1 MATGEFVK
9 ELLENDDFKNMLKS
23 MNEETVKVIK
33 ESLDNHTSRIEEM
46 EKKLLKRI
54 AEIDKEHK
62 ANMEDMKKKLNEMD
76 KTQRYRMQTI
86 EKQVHKMEETHTRRL
101 EQAEAEIHTLSCE
114 NIKLRTQNATHENQ
128 IDDLLANLEERSS
141 VLEDQMQYSRRNCLI
156 VTGIAENRG
165 EDTDKVMQSF
175 AMDKLGI
182 QLPESE
188 IDRSHRL
195 GKKQIGKPRPIIIK
209 FVRYNM
215 RRKFMKERRK
225 LKGQG
230 MSIQEHLTPF
240 AEHLYGTAQ
249 DLARKAPW
257 LKKVWTWDGRITC
270 LVQMNDNSP
279 EQKITVKNYEG
290 LNKIWRKG
298 AEEKA
303 KSPKRRTTDPTYEQ
317 TAWEKVEKRD

>member
-9 ELLENDDFKNMLKS
+9 ELMENEDFKNMLRS
-23 MNEETVKVIK
+23 LNEETVKVIK
-33 ESLDNHTSRIEEM
+33 ESLNNHTSRIEEM

-54 AEIDKEHK
+54 EQIESEHK
-62 ANMEDMKKKLNEMD
+62 SDMDEMKKKLNEMD

-101 EQAEAEIHTLSCE
+101 EQAESEIHTLSCE
-114 NIKLRTQNATHENQ
+114 NVKLRTQVSAHEKQ
-128 IDDLLANLEERSS
+128 IDDLLFNLEERSS

-156 VTGIAENRG
+156 VTGIAENKG

-175 AMDKLGI
+175 ARDKLGI
-182 QLPESE
+182 QLDDSE

-195 GKKQIGKPRPIIIK
+195 GKKQVGKPRPIIIK
-209 FVRYNM
+209 FTRYNM
-215 RRKFMKERRK
+215 RRKFIKERRK

-240 AEHLYGTAQ
+240 AEHLYGKAQ
-249 DLARKAPW
+249 ELSRKAPW
-257 LKKVWTWDGRITC
+257 LKKVWTWDGRVTC
-270 LVQMNDNSP
+270 LVQMEESSP
-279 EQKITVKNYEG
+279 EQKITVKDYSG
-290 LNKIWRKG
+290 LDRIWRRG

-303 KSPKRRTTDPTYEQ
+303 KTQKRRTIDPTYEQ

>member
-9 ELLENDDFKNMLKS
+9 ELMENDDFKKMLKS
-23 MNEETVKVIK
+23 MNEETAKVIK
-33 ESLDNHTSRIEEM
+33 ESLESHTSRIEEM

-54 AEIDKEHK
+54 EQIENEHK
-62 ANMEDMKKKLNEMD
+62 TNMNEMKKLNEME
-76 KTQRYRMQTI
+76 KTQRYRMQTM
-86 EKQVHKMEETHTRRL
+86 EKQVHKMEDAHTRRL

-114 NIKLRTQNATHENQ
+114 NIKLRTQNSNHEKQ
-128 IDDLLANLEERSS
+128 IDDLLGNLEERSS

-175 AMDKLGI
+175 AEDKLGI
-182 QLPESE
+182 QLADSE

-195 GKKQIGKPRPIIIK
+195 GKKQVGKPRPIIIK

-215 RRKFMKERRK
+215 RRKFMKARRK

-230 MSIQEHLTPF
+230 MSVQEHLTPF
-240 AEHLYGTAQ
+240 AEHLYGKTQ
-249 DLARKAPW
+249 DLSRKAPW
-257 LKKVWTWDGRITC
+257 LKKVWTWDGRVTC
-270 LVQMNDNSP
+270 LVQMSERAP
-279 EQKITVKNYEG
+279 EQKITVKNYND
-290 LNKIWRKG
+290 LNKIWRRG
-298 AEEKA
+298 AEEKE

-317 TAWEKVEKRD
+317 TAWEKTEKRD